1 MQWKV
6 CLSDIDYG
14 PEELDAVAAVL
25 RSKWLSMGDVTREFE
40 SRLAD
45 RLGVRHAILV
55 SSGTAALHLANLAVG
70 VGPGDEVIVP
80 SLTFVASVN
89 ASVYCGASTVFA
101 DIVGPDDLNVS
112 PEDVRKRITPRT
124 RVIVVVHY
132 GGYPVDM
139 CAIGQIAREHNLA
152 VIEDAA
158 HAPGASLDGRML
170 GTIGDVGCFSFF
182 SNKNLVTGEGGAV
195 VTNRDDLA
203 EEIRLRRSHGMTS
216 VSYDR
221 HKGHAFSYDV
231 TRLGYNYRATEICA
245 ALATI
250 QLDKLPKN
258 NARRAEL
265 TAVYREHLH
274 GVDGVIVPFQD
285 YRGVSS
291 HHILPVLLPPEANR
305 HKVMTHMRD
314 QGIQTSIHYPPV
326 HRFSAYCE
334 RASGTAA
341 DLPATLEA
349 AHREVTLPLHPLMR
363 DEDAIEVASALLRS
377 VSVATRTTW
386 EHPI

>member
-25 RSKWLSMGDVTREFE
+25 QSKWLSMGDVTREFE
-40 SRLAD
+40 ARLAEW
-45 RLGVRHAILV
+45 LGVRHAILV

-70 VGPGDEVIVP
+70 VGPGDEVVVP

-89 ASVYCGASTVFA
+89 ASVYCGATPVFA
-101 DIVGPDDLNVS
+101 DIVGPQDLNMS

-124 RVIVVVHY
+124 RAIVVVHY

-139 CAIGQIAREHNLA
+139 CAIGQIAREHDLA

-158 HAPGASLDGRML
+158 HAPGASLDGKML

-203 EEIRLRRSHGMTS
+203 EEFRLRRSHGMTS
-216 VSYDR
+216 LSYDR

-231 TRLGYNYRATEICA
+231 TRLGFNYRATEMCA
-245 ALATI
+245 ALAMV
-250 QLDKLPKN
+250 QLEKLDGN

-265 TAVYREHLH
+265 TAVYREHLQRIE
-274 GVDGVIVPFQD
+274 DLMMPFED
-285 YRGVSS
+285 HRGNSS
-291 HHILPVLLPPEANR
+291 HHIMPVLLPRGTNR
-305 HKVMTHMRD
+305 HQVMSQMRSR
-314 QGIQTSIHYPPV
+314 GFQTSIHYPPV
-326 HRFSAYCE
+326 HQFTAYRDRSDV
-334 RASGTAA
+334 RAK
-341 DLPATLEA
+341 LPATEEMAL
-349 AHREVTLPLHPLMR
+349 REVTLPLHPLMK
-363 DEDAIEVASALLRS
+363 DVDAVEVASALEECIAS
-377 VSVATRTTW
+377 A
-386 EHPI
+386 

>member
-40 SRLAD
+40 ARLAEW
-45 RLGVRHAILV
+45 LGVRHAVLV
-55 SSGTAALHLANLAVG
+55 SSGTAALHLANQAVG
-70 VGPGDEVIVP
+70 VCPGDEVIVP

-89 ASVYCGASTVFA
+89 ATVYCGASPVFA
-101 DIVGPDDLNVS
+101 DIVGPQDLNMS
-112 PEDVRKRITPRT
+112 PEDVRKRITPQT
-124 RVIVVVHY
+124 RAIVVVHY

-139 CAIGQIAREHNLA
+139 CAITQIAREHDLA

-231 TRLGYNYRATEICA
+231 TRLGYNYRATEVCA
-245 ALATI
+245 ALATV
-250 QLDKLPKN
+250 QLGKLPN
-258 NARRAEL
+258 SNARRAEL

-274 GVDGVIVPFQD
+274 GVDGLIVPFQN

-291 HHILPVLLPPEANR
+291 HHIMPVLLPSGADR
-305 HKVMTHMRD
+305 HEVMTHMRE

-326 HRFSAYCE
+326 HQFSAYRE
-334 RASGTAA
+334 RADGTAA
-341 DLPATLEA
+341 DLPTTVEA
-349 AHREVTLPLHPLMR
+349 ARREMTLPLHPLMR
-363 DEDAIEVASALLRS
+363 DEDAVQVASALRESLAFR
-377 VSVATRTTW
+377 VSC
-386 EHPI
+386 

>member
-1 MQWKV
+1 MQWKI

-25 RSKWLSMGDVTREFE
+25 QSKWLSMGDVTREFE
-40 SRLAD
+40 ARLAEW
-45 RLGVRHAILV
+45 LGVRHAILV

-70 VGPGDEVIVP
+70 VGPGDEVVVP

-89 ASVYCGASTVFA
+89 ASVYCGATPVFA
-101 DIVGPDDLNVS
+101 DIVGPQDLNMS

-124 RVIVVVHY
+124 RAIVVVHY

-139 CAIGQIAREHNLA
+139 CAIGQIAREHDLA

-158 HAPGASLDGRML
+158 HAPGASLDGKML

-203 EEIRLRRSHGMTS
+203 EEFRLRRSHGMTS
-216 VSYDR
+216 LSYDR

-231 TRLGYNYRATEICA
+231 TRLGFNYRATEMCA
-245 ALATI
+245 ALAMV
-250 QLDKLPKN
+250 QLEKLDGN

-265 TAVYREHLH
+265 TAVYREHLQRIE
-274 GVDGVIVPFQD
+274 DLMMPFED
-285 YRGVSS
+285 HRGNSS
-291 HHILPVLLPPEANR
+291 HHIMPVLLPRGTNR
-305 HKVMTHMRD
+305 HQVMSQMRSR
-314 QGIQTSIHYPPV
+314 GFQTSIHYPPV
-326 HRFSAYCE
+326 HQFTAYRDRSDV
-334 RASGTAA
+334 RAK
-341 DLPATLEA
+341 LPATEEMAL
-349 AHREVTLPLHPLMR
+349 REVTLPLHPLMK
-363 DEDAIEVASALLRS
+363 DVDAVEVASALEECIAS
-377 VSVATRTTW
+377 A
-386 EHPI
+386 